1 MILSNRAISLH
12 FSRSSEKDVTSYA
25 KQEPSAMTSFTV
37 NGLKKMGFRGEGEG
51 GKGGKDKVR
60 LIE

>member
-1 MILSNRAISLH
+1 LH

-37 NGLKKMGFRGEGEG
+37 NGLKKMGLEEREREGREG
-51 GKGGKDKVR
+51 KIR
-60 LIE
+60 LD

>member
-1 MILSNRAISLH
+1 LH